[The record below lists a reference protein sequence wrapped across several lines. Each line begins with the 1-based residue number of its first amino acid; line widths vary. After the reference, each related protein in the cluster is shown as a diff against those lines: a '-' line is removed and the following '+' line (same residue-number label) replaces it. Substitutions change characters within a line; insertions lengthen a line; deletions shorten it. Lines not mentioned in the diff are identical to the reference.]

1 MVNGWLHPPTAWV
14 LFLQPPWHTTCS
26 RAWPGERLVEHSPEC
41 DCRKP
46 EQTALIDGI
55 SGEVTSREKLRE
67 GILRMSSSF
76 QNLLEPG
83 STVAVSLPNIPQV
96 VHGSTFCPSVLSHRQ
111 LNSSSSTCCL
121 CLGQYM
127 QVLECVSSTQST
139 PQRRPGALPLQH
151 SPSHAK
157 LKSEQS
163 VMI

>member
-14 LFLQPPWHTTCS
+14 LFLQPPWHTTCL
-26 RAWPGERLVEHSPEC
+26 RAWPGERLVEHLPVC

-76 QNLLEPG
+76 KNLLEPG

-96 VHGSTFCPSVLSHRQ
+96 DHGSTFCPSVLSHRQ
-111 LNSSSSTCCL
+111 CSQTPLLVPAACAWGNTCRFSSVSLQPNLHPRGDQVPRLFNIVPAMLNFIV
-121 CLGQYM
+121 YK
-127 QVLECVSSTQST
+127 VW
-139 PQRRPGALPLQH
+139 
-151 SPSHAK
+151 
-157 LKSEQS
+157 
-163 VMI
+163 